1 MQQGF
6 EKCQENRVYSLINE
20 AKTSIYISKLIKV
33 TKIEH
38 ILIGKLLLLKDK
50 LNLVFFPLRVI
61 NKKKKFN
68 LV

>member
-20 AKTSIYISKLIKV
+20 AKTNIYISKLIKV

-38 ILIGKLLLLKDK
+38 ILIGKILFLKDK
-50 LNLVFFPLRVI
+50 LNLVFFSPSYY
-61 NKKKKFN
+61 KQEKKFN